1 MPTRRS
7 VLATSSGALLATLAG
22 CNVLESGD
30 SDGDDSSN
38 ARRWLTGE
46 VARIPYDDP
55 PVVGESPEE
64 PLFRSLQ
71 TGRPERARSIDAL
84 PNDAIQRISSQST
97 VADVSLPTGEV
108 TEVTSLF
115 DGDLEV
121 AVGEFDAP
129 DPPEGATEVGTHRD
143 ATLYTVETPAGSPS
157 LHGYAIADGVCA
169 FVSGQSSA
177 EAVTASLRSLLDAE
191 AGEGTPIEADGEID
205 RCWSFLEQ
213 GFFEAYYAR
222 DGERGGI
229 SMRADGDTVQRR
241 SIMLMPTESGAEDRV
256 AQVEQAAQSGTDG
269 EDRGPY
275 DFGPYEDVTVNRDG
289 RAVTVE
295 GSLPASDVAYPEFV
309 AP

>member
-22 CNVLESGD
+22 CNVLSAGGSGD
-30 SDGDDSSN
+30 SSD
-38 ARRWLTGE
+38 AQRWLTGE

-55 PVVGESPEE
+55 PAVGESPEE
-64 PLFRSLQ
+64 PLFRSLR

-84 PNDAIQRISSQST
+84 PEAVTQRVSSQGT
-97 VADVSLPTGEV
+97 IADVSLPAGEV
-108 TEVTSLF
+108 AEVSSLF
-115 DGDLEV
+115 DGDLKV
-121 AVGEFDAP
+121 AVGSFDAP
-129 DPPEGATEVGTHRD
+129 EPPDGATEAGSHRD

-157 LHGYAIADGVCA
+157 LQGYAIADGVCG
-169 FVSGQSSA
+169 FVSGLSSA
-177 EAVTASLRSLLDAE
+177 DAVTAALESLLDAE

-205 RCWSFLEQ
+205 RIWSFLEQ

-222 DGERGGI
+222 DEERGGI
-229 SMRADGDTVQRR
+229 SMRADGDTVERR
-241 SIMLMPTESGAEDRV
+241 SIMLLPTESGAEER
-256 AQVEQAAQSGTDG
+256 AGQVEQAAQSETDG

-275 DFGPYEDVTVNRDG
+275 NFDPYDDVTVNRDG

-295 GSLPASDVAYPEFV
+295 GSLPASAVAEPEFV